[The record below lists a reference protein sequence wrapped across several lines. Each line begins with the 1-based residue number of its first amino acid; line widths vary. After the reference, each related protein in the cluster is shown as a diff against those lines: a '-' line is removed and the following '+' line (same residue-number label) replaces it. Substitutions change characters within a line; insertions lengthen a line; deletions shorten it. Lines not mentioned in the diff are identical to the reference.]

1 MKTFGSMT
9 ANRGFTMI
17 EAIVSIVIA
26 GIVAG
31 MVAVFIRTPVEG
43 YIDAQRRS
51 ELSDVADTAV
61 RRMARDIRAALPNSV
76 RMSGD
81 NSGLCLE
88 FIPTK
93 IGARYR
99 AVVDGA
105 GSGNVLDFTT
115 TDDSFDMLWPNAA
128 LPADGQIAAGD
139 VVVVYNDG
147 STNGNA
153 YAGVNAI
160 QVAAVATPG
169 GTANS
174 TALTFVAAGAAA
186 PFGRKQLPS
195 ESPGGSFQVIPAGT
209 HVVSYFCNGN
219 RLTRHT
225 RVLAGAWNLPAN
237 CAAMTAAPA
246 VMSVLANN
254 LNPAYCSLVYEQ
266 PGASTG
272 LSRFGI
278 VSMTIGITASGES
291 VNLYHQVH
299 VENTP

>member
-1 MKTFGSMT
+1 MKKPAAMRE
-9 ANRGFTMI
+9 NRGFTMI

-31 MVAVFIRTPVEG
+31 MVAVFIRTPIDG
-43 YIDAQRRS
+43 YISAQRRS

-76 RMSGD
+76 RMSAD

-105 GSGNVLDFTT
+105 GNGNVLDFTT
-115 TDDSFDMLWPNAA
+115 VDDSFDMLWPNTA
-128 LPADGQIAAGD
+128 LPVDGQVAAGD
-139 VVVVYNDG
+139 VVAVYNDG
-147 STNGNA
+147 SVSGNA
-153 YAGVNAI
+153 YSGINAI
-160 QVAAVATPG
+160 QVAAVTTPG

-174 TALTFVAAGAAA
+174 TAISFVAVGAAA

-195 ESPGGSFQVIPAGT
+195 ESPEGSFQIIPAAT
-209 HVVSYFCNGN
+209 HVVSYYCNGN
-219 RLTRHT
+219 QLTRHT
-225 RVLAGAWNLPAN
+225 RVLSGAWNLPAN

-246 VMSVLANN
+246 VMAVMANN
-254 LNPAYCSLVYEQ
+254 LATCSLVYER
-266 PGASTG
+266 PGVSTG

-278 VSMTIGITASGES
+278 VSMSIGISVSGET